1 MSIKKPKTYE
11 VLAGTEALIISGFTK
26 ALIGYSDFAGD
37 LIAVYDLDKCIDIFA
52 EDMPYDEAV
61 EHFYLKVHG
70 AKFIMGN
77 PMFVRLDK
85 NI

>member
-1 MSIKKPKTYE
+1 MGVKKTKTYE
-11 VLAGTEALIISGFTK
+11 VLAGTEALILSGFTK
-26 ALIGYSDFAGD
+26 ALLGYTDFNGNI
-37 LIAVYDLDKCIDIFA
+37 LAVYDMDKCIDIFA

-85 NI
+85 NL